1 VPPRVGFVHEL
12 RCVAPEYCS
21 SHWTPWR
28 RNRLTAI
35 TADNL
40 LLGLDLVSNF
50 QAFELDILL
59 MDVGRMPRH
68 GRSQ

>member
-1 VPPRVGFVHEL
+1 MRV
-12 RCVAPEYCS
+12 
-21 SHWTPWR
+21 
-28 RNRLTAI
+28 I
-35 TADNL
+35 

-50 QAFELDILL
+50 QAFELKILL